1 MELVVDYKNFK
12 KGSLTQ
18 ERIDE
23 FKEIAK
29 RMGCRFV
36 LKNAPTLN
44 YDCSIWLD
52 ENNEVCG
59 ANFHTKKEA
68 LDYASEGKISCI
80 AECNPLH
87 GPRVRSLIEMLVNGE
102 NPDKFNY
109 VDEKLFSSCKLVK
122 EVVVE
127 GTSYQVQNIGKNN

>member
-1 MELVVDYKNFK
+1 MEMVVDYKNFK

-68 LDYASEGKISCI
+68 LDYAKRNLKRYPTAVADLKHWNNKGDDYDYTYYRLKD
-80 AECNPLH
+80 
-87 GPRVRSLIEMLVNGE
+87 GE
-102 NPDKFNY
+102 
-109 VDEKLFSSCKLVK
+109 LK
-122 EVVVE
+122 EV
-127 GTSYQVQNIGKNN
+127 NDF

>member
-1 MELVVDYKNFK
+1 MEMIVDYKNFK

-23 FKEIAK
+23 FKQIAK

-44 YDCSIWLD
+44 YDVSIWLD

-68 LDYASEGKISCI
+68 LDYAKRNLKKYPTAVADFKHWNNKGDDYDYTYYRLKD
-80 AECNPLH
+80 
-87 GPRVRSLIEMLVNGE
+87 GE
-102 NPDKFNY
+102 
-109 VDEKLFSSCKLVK
+109 LT
-122 EVVVE
+122 EV
-127 GTSYQVQNIGKNN
+127 QDF